1 MSETPAVPESKAE
14 RWDVPALDGSGQG
27 MMTASHLQEVQKA
40 AHEEAFEQG
49 YREGLQAGQQEVS
62 ARVARLDALL
72 QAQAKPLDDVD
83 DEVEKQIVDLA
94 LKIVAQLFRREL
106 KSDPD
111 HVVGVVREAV
121 GLLPVASREVQVFL
135 HPEDA
140 TLVRNTLTVS
150 DNERAWSIVE
160 DPLIARGGCRVS
172 TDTSQIDASNET
184 RLQSLIASIRGEER
198 QS

>member
-1 MSETPAVPESKAE
+1 MSESPATDKGTAE
-14 RWDVPALDGSGQG
+14 RWDVPALDGAGQG
-27 MMTASHLQEVQKA
+27 MMTASHLQEVQQA
-40 AHEEAFEQG
+40 AHDEAFEQG
-49 YREGLQAGQQEVS
+49 YQEGLKAGQQEVA
-62 ARVARLDALL
+62 ARVAKLDALL

-83 DEVEKQIVDLA
+83 AEVEKQIVELA

-106 KSDPD
+106 KSDPG
-111 HVVGVVREAV
+111 HIVGVVREAV

-135 HPEDA
+135 HPDDA
-140 TLVRNTLTVS
+140 TLVRDALTVS

-160 DPLIARGGCRVS
+160 DPLISRGGCRVS

-198 QS
+198 HS